1 MGHLAPCRHV
11 HLEDR
16 LQGLR
21 LDREDH
27 SVSAHV
33 GLGLVGDQDVGRE
46 LVDRVLADD
55 GKGDFVLKVD
65 DLGLP
70 LDGVSLLGLVLA
82 LLGLFIGWLVRD
94 EYAFLGADIGVG
106 PDLHN
111 VIL

>member
-1 MGHLAPCRHV
+1 M
-11 HLEDR
+11 
-16 LQGLR
+16 
-21 LDREDH
+21 DREDH

-33 GLGLVGDQDVGRE
+33 GLGLVGDQDVGGE
-46 LVDRVLADD
+46 LVNRVLADD

-94 EYAFLGADIGVG
+94 EYAFLGADIGVR